1 MICGRCTTSAANV
14 TDLQPTICILQLRVS
29 KTNPQGDV
37 TRLLVEWSGGDQSA
51 LNKIMPLVYA
61 ELHRIARRA
70 WRQRPN
76 NDSLQPTA
84 LINEAYLKLAN
95 AENASFHDR
104 CHFFAVACKA
114 MRQILVNHAKSRL
127 SDKRGRG
134 LANVSLDDVQPA
146 VHQEAA
152 EIVAL
157 HEALEAL
164 HAVDS
169 RKSMVVEMRYFGGL
183 SIEET
188 AEAMGVS
195 VGTVNR
201 DWRLARS
208 WLIREMNR
216 KSP

>member
-1 MICGRCTTSAANV
+1 ME
-14 TDLQPTICILQLRVS
+14 P
-29 KTNPQGDV
+29 NPAEV
-37 TRLLVEWSGGDQSA
+37 TRLLQRLEGGDNEAANQ
-51 LNKIMPLVYA
+51 LVPLLYQ
-61 ELHRIARRA
+61 ELRRMA
-70 WRQRPN
+70 GAYLRHERPN
-76 NDSLQPTA
+76 HTLQPTA

-95 AENASFHDR
+95 AENASFQDR
-104 CHFFAVACKA
+104 CHFFAVASKA

-127 SDKRGRG
+127 SGKRGRG

-164 HAVDS
+164 HNVDP

-183 SIEET
+183 GIEEI

-195 VGTVNR
+195 VATVNR

-208 WLIREMNR
+208 WLIREMKR
-216 KSP
+216 ESP

>member
-1 MICGRCTTSAANV
+1 MAANV
-14 TDLQPTICILQLRVS
+14 IDLQRTVRILDGNVS
-29 KTNPQGDV
+29 ETNPRGEV
-37 TRLLVEWSGGDQSA
+37 TLLLAAWSNGDQSA
-51 LNKIMPLVYA
+51 LDKMMPLVYT

-70 WRQRPN
+70 WSQQPH
-76 NDSLQPTA
+76 NDTLQPTA

-95 AENASFHDR
+95 AENASFQDR

-127 SDKRGRG
+127 SGKRGGG

-157 HEALEAL
+157 HEALDAL
-164 HAVDS
+164 NTVDP

-188 AEAMGVS
+188 AAAMGVS

-216 KSP
+216 KSS

>member
-1 MICGRCTTSAANV
+1 MAANV
-14 TDLQPTICILQLRVS
+14 IDLQLSSVILRS
-29 KTNPQGDV
+29 KVPDPNPKGDV
-37 TRLLVEWSGGDQSA
+37 TMLLAAWSSGDKSA
-51 LNKIMPLVYA
+51 LDKMMPLVYA
-61 ELHRIARRA
+61 ELHHIARRA
-70 WRQRPN
+70 WSQQAHGN
-76 NDSLQPTA
+76 TLQPTA

-95 AENASFHDR
+95 AADASYQDR
-104 CHFFAVACKA
+104 CHFFAVASKA

-127 SDKRGRG
+127 TGKRGG
-134 LANVSLDDVQPA
+134 GMANVSLDDVQPA

-164 HAVDS
+164 QAFDP
-169 RKSMVVEMRYFGGL
+169 RKSAVVEARYFGGL

-188 AEAMGVS
+188 AEALGIS
-195 VGTVNR
+195 EATVKR

-216 KSP
+216 ESK

>member
-1 MICGRCTTSAANV
+1 VNSIGVSV
-14 TDLQPTICILQLRVS
+14 IVLQPMGCILHGKVPE
-29 KTNPQGDV
+29 TNPQGEV
-37 TRLLVEWSGGDQSA
+37 TRLLAEWSSGDQSA
-51 LNKIMPLVYA
+51 LNKMMPLVYA

-70 WRQRPN
+70 WSQHPN
-76 NDSLQPTA
+76 NDTLQPTA

-95 AENASFHDR
+95 AENASFQDR

-127 SDKRGRG
+127 SGKRGLG
-134 LANVSLDDVQPA
+134 LANISLDDVQPA
-146 VHQEAA
+146 VHREAA

-157 HEALEAL
+157 HEALDAL
-164 HAVDS
+164 QAVDP

-188 AEAMGVS
+188 AEAMGTS
-195 VGTVNR
+195 VATVNR

-208 WLIREMNR
+208 WLIRQMNR
-216 KSP
+216 ESS

>member
-1 MICGRCTTSAANV
+1 MEELPKGEVTLLLAAW
-14 TDLQPTICILQLRVS
+14 S
-29 KTNPQGDV
+29 KGDP
-37 TRLLVEWSGGDQSA
+37 EA
-51 LNKIMPLVYA
+51 LNKVVPLVYA

-70 WRQRPN
+70 WSQQPHN
-76 NDSLQPTA
+76 NTLQPTA

-95 AENASFHDR
+95 AENATFQDR
-104 CHFFAVACKA
+104 CHFFAVACSA

-127 SDKRGRG
+127 TDKRGGGR
-134 LANVSLDDVQPA
+134 ANVSLDEVQPA

-164 HAVDS
+164 HAVDP
-169 RKSMVVEMRYFGGL
+169 RKSRVVEMRYFGGL
-183 SIEET
+183 SVEET

-195 VGTVNR
+195 VRTVNR

-216 KSP
+216 GSS